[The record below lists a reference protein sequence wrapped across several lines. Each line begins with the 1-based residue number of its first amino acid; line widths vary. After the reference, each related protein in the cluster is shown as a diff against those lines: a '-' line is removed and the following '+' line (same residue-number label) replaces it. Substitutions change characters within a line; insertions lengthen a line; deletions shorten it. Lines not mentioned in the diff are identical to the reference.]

1 MASNFL
7 LLRGLRRGESLKTAH
22 LFPVIP
28 PLFPLWAGKKKR
40 SWLFSMKERN
50 VSVISKISIAL
61 LPCCLGCGLL
71 SVPPVAQGFVC
82 ILKQHSFQ
90 LGSFST
96 FWYNLQNSLFFF
108 LTFILYVW
116 IFYLNIF
123 MCIINAWCLRRSE
136 KSVRSSGTGAT
147 DVFEPPCGCWELN
160 PGP

>member
-1 MASNFL
+1 MFWVL
-7 LLRGLRRGESLKTAH
+7 IYEAH
-22 LFPVIP
+22 GIVQSATVRIRPNRWCCSGDFV
-28 PLFPLWAGKKKR
+28 FWCMLW
-40 SWLFSMKERN
+40 MN

-136 KSVRSSGTGAT
+136 KSVRSSGTGAP